1 MQGKYPPGPRDSL
14 LGITFFGPLRAD
26 PLRFA
31 MEVAR
36 AHGDFTFVRVGWVR
50 LYFVNRPELIRE
62 VLATKVKSFRKLGRQ
77 MKALS
82 KVEGNGLVVSDGE
95 PWARHRPVVQG
106 AFHARHF
113 ERYARL
119 VVEHTRRRIDSW
131 SPGVA
136 FDLGE
141 EMNEL

>member
-1 MQGKYPPGPRDSL
+1 MTRKYPPGPRDRL
-14 LGITFFGPLRAD
+14 WGITLLHRLQTAPLQ
-26 PLRFA
+26 FA
-31 MEVAR
+31 REVAR
-36 AHGDFTFVRVGWVR
+36 AHGDFTFVRLGWVR

-119 VVEHTRRRIDSW
+119 V
-131 SPGVA
+131 
-136 FDLGE
+136 
-141 EMNEL
+141 